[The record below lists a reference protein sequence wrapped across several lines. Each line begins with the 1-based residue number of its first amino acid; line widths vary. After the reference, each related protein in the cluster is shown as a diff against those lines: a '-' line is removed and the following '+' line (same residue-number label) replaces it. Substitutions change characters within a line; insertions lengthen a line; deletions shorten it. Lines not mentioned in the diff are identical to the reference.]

1 MVPPSRI
8 ELESHPYHG
17 RVIPFNYRGKLILLV
32 KTNILFIFTQI
43 IALIFLL

>member
-17 RVIPFNYRGKLILLV
+17 RVIPFNYRGKYVLNLMYNLNLFKLLP
-32 KTNILFIFTQI
+32 
-43 IALIFLL
+43 

>member
-32 KTNILFIFTQI
+32 KTNILMKFIQI